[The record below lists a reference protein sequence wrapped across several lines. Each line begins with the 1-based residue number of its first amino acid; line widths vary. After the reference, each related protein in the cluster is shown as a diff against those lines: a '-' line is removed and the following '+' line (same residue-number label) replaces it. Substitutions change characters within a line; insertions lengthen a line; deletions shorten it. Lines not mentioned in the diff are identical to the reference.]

1 MNCIMLS
8 AKPKYF
14 WIGKSILFLA
24 GITMLLTSVSY
35 TAQAA
40 SRQYDKESLLTVAQQ
55 SDQLKGESELPWLFA
70 VFFITW
76 LAFFAYVFFLSRR
89 LKSMKQEINDLR
101 SHLGEK

>member
-1 MNCIMLS
+1 MQISVHKLIVMV
-8 AKPKYF
+8 P
-14 WIGKSILFLA
+14 ILM
-24 GITMLLTSVSY
+24 GLLMIINFILVPFDV
-35 TAQAA
+35 ANA
-40 SRQYDKESLLTVAQQ
+40 SFPERPMTQNEGPESN
-55 SDQLKGESELPWLFA
+55 LKFLFA

>member
-1 MNCIMLS
+1 MIIN
-8 AKPKYF
+8 F
-14 WIGKSILFLA
+14 ILVPFDVA
-24 GITMLLTSVSY
+24 D
-35 TAQAA
+35 A
-40 SRQYDKESLLTVAQQ
+40 SFPERPMSQNEGPESN
-55 SDQLKGESELPWLFA
+55 LKFLFA

>member
-1 MNCIMLS
+1 MRFISMQISVHKLIVMV
-8 AKPKYF
+8 P
-14 WIGKSILFLA
+14 ILVGLLMIINFILVPFDVADASFPERPMTQNEGPESNLKFLF
-24 GITMLLTSVSY
+24 S
-35 TAQAA
+35 
-40 SRQYDKESLLTVAQQ
+40 
-55 SDQLKGESELPWLFA
+55 

>member
-1 MNCIMLS
+1 MRFISMQISVHKLIVMV
-8 AKPKYF
+8 P
-14 WIGKSILFLA
+14 ILV
-24 GITMLLTSVSY
+24 GLLMIINFILVPFGV
-35 TAQAA
+35 ADA
-40 SRQYDKESLLTVAQQ
+40 SFPEGPMTQNEGPESN
-55 SDQLKGESELPWLFA
+55 LKFLFA

>member
-1 MNCIMLS
+1 MRFISMQISVHKLIVMV
-8 AKPKYF
+8 P
-14 WIGKSILFLA
+14 ILVGLLMIINFILVPFDLA
-24 GITMLLTSVSY
+24 D
-35 TAQAA
+35 A
-40 SRQYDKESLLTVAQQ
+40 SFPDRPMTQNEGPESN
-55 SDQLKGESELPWLFA
+55 LKFLFA

>member
-1 MNCIMLS
+1 MRFISMQISVHKLIVMV
-8 AKPKYF
+8 P
-14 WIGKSILFLA
+14 ILV
-24 GITMLLTSVSY
+24 GLLMIVNFMFVPFDV
-35 TAQAA
+35 ADAA
-40 SRQYDKESLLTVAQQ
+40 FPERPMTQNEGPESN
-55 SDQLKGESELPWLFA
+55 LKFLFA

>member
-1 MNCIMLS
+1 MGEELDIVYLFTKAAFS
-8 AKPKYF
+8 P
-14 WIGKSILFLA
+14 ILV
-24 GITMLLTSVSY
+24 GLLMIINFILVPFDV
-35 TAQAA
+35 ADA
-40 SRQYDKESLLTVAQQ
+40 SFPDRPMTQNEGPESN
-55 SDQLKGESELPWLFA
+55 LKFLFA

>member
-1 MNCIMLS
+1 MRFISMQISVHKLIVMV
-8 AKPKYF
+8 P
-14 WIGKSILFLA
+14 ILV
-24 GITMLLTSVSY
+24 GLLMIINFILVPFDV
-35 TAQAA
+35 ADA
-40 SRQYDKESLLTVAQQ
+40 SFPEGPMTQDEGPESN
-55 SDQLKGESELPWLFA
+55 LKFLFA

>member
-1 MNCIMLS
+1 MRFISMQISVHKLIVMV
-8 AKPKYF
+8 P
-14 WIGKSILFLA
+14 ILV
-24 GITMLLTSVSY
+24 GLLMIINFILVPFDV
-35 TAQAA
+35 ANA
-40 SRQYDKESLLTVAQQ
+40 SFPERPMTQNEGPESN
-55 SDQLKGESELPWLFA
+55 LKFLFA

>member
-1 MNCIMLS
+1 MRFISMQISVHKLIVMV
-8 AKPKYF
+8 P
-14 WIGKSILFLA
+14 ILV
-24 GITMLLTSVSY
+24 GLLMIINFILVPFDV
-35 TAQAA
+35 ADA
-40 SRQYDKESLLTVAQQ
+40 SFPERPMTQNEGPESN
-55 SDQLKGESELPWLFA
+55 LKFLFA

>member
-1 MNCIMLS
+1 MQISVHKLIVMV
-8 AKPKYF
+8 P
-14 WIGKSILFLA
+14 ILV
-24 GITMLLTSVSY
+24 GLLMIINFILVPFDV
-35 TAQAA
+35 ADA
-40 SRQYDKESLLTVAQQ
+40 SFPERPMTQNEGPESN
-55 SDQLKGESELPWLFA
+55 LKFLFA

>member
-1 MNCIMLS
+1 MRFISMQISVHKLIVMV
-8 AKPKYF
+8 P
-14 WIGKSILFLA
+14 ILV
-24 GITMLLTSVSY
+24 GLLMIINFILVPFSV
-35 TAQAA
+35 ADA
-40 SRQYDKESLLTVAQQ
+40 SFPERPMTQNEGPESN
-55 SDQLKGESELPWLFA
+55 LKFLFA

>member
-1 MNCIMLS
+1 MRFISMQISVHKLIVMV
-8 AKPKYF
+8 P
-14 WIGKSILFLA
+14 ILV
-24 GITMLLTSVSY
+24 GLLMIINFILVPFDVVD
-35 TAQAA
+35 A
-40 SRQYDKESLLTVAQQ
+40 SFPERPMTQNEGPESN
-55 SDQLKGESELPWLFA
+55 LKFLFA

>member
-1 MNCIMLS
+1 MRFISMQISVHKLIVMV
-8 AKPKYF
+8 P
-14 WIGKSILFLA
+14 ILV
-24 GITMLLTSVSY
+24 GLLMIINFILVPFDV
-35 TAQAA
+35 ADA
-40 SRQYDKESLLTVAQQ
+40 SFPDRSMTQNEGPESN
-55 SDQLKGESELPWLFA
+55 LKFLFA

>member
-1 MNCIMLS
+1 MRFISMQISVHKLIVMV
-8 AKPKYF
+8 P
-14 WIGKSILFLA
+14 ILV
-24 GITMLLTSVSY
+24 GLLMIINFILVPFDV
-35 TAQAA
+35 ADA
-40 SRQYDKESLLTVAQQ
+40 SFPERPMSQNEGPESN
-55 SDQLKGESELPWLFA
+55 LKFLFA

>member
-1 MNCIMLS
+1 MRFISMQISVHKLIVMV
-8 AKPKYF
+8 P
-14 WIGKSILFLA
+14 ILV
-24 GITMLLTSVSY
+24 GLLMIVNFMFVPFDV
-35 TAQAA
+35 ADA
-40 SRQYDKESLLTVAQQ
+40 SFPDRSMTQNEGPESN
-55 SDQLKGESELPWLFA
+55 LKFLFA

>member
-1 MNCIMLS
+1 MRFISMQISVHKLIVMV
-8 AKPKYF
+8 P
-14 WIGKSILFLA
+14 ILV
-24 GITMLLTSVSY
+24 GLLMIINFILVPFDV
-35 TAQAA
+35 ADA
-40 SRQYDKESLLTVAQQ
+40 SFPDRPMTQNEGPESN
-55 SDQLKGESELPWLFA
+55 LKFLFA

>member
-1 MNCIMLS
+1 MRFISMQISVHKLIVMV
-8 AKPKYF
+8 P
-14 WIGKSILFLA
+14 ILV
-24 GITMLLTSVSY
+24 GLLMIINFILVPFDV
-35 TAQAA
+35 ADA
-40 SRQYDKESLLTVAQQ
+40 SFPEGPMTQNEGPESN
-55 SDQLKGESELPWLFA
+55 LKFLFA

>member
-1 MNCIMLS
+1 MRFISMQISVHKLIVMV
-8 AKPKYF
+8 P
-14 WIGKSILFLA
+14 ILV
-24 GITMLLTSVSY
+24 GLLMIINFILVPFDV
-35 TAQAA
+35 AAA
-40 SRQYDKESLLTVAQQ
+40 SFPEGPMTQDEGPESN
-55 SDQLKGESELPWLFA
+55 LKFLFA

>member
-1 MNCIMLS
+1 MRFISMQISVHKLIVMV
-8 AKPKYF
+8 P
-14 WIGKSILFLA
+14 ILV
-24 GITMLLTSVSY
+24 GLLMIINFILVPFY
-35 TAQAA
+35 VADA
-40 SRQYDKESLLTVAQQ
+40 SFPEGPMTQNEGPESN
-55 SDQLKGESELPWLFA
+55 LKFLFA

>member
-1 MNCIMLS
+1 MRFISMQISVHKLIVMV
-8 AKPKYF
+8 P
-14 WIGKSILFLA
+14 ILV
-24 GITMLLTSVSY
+24 GLLLIVNFMFVRFDV
-35 TAQAA
+35 ADA
-40 SRQYDKESLLTVAQQ
+40 SFPERPMTQNEGPESN
-55 SDQLKGESELPWLFA
+55 LKFLFA

>member
-1 MNCIMLS
+1 MIIN
-8 AKPKYF
+8 F
-14 WIGKSILFLA
+14 ILVPFDVA
-24 GITMLLTSVSY
+24 D
-35 TAQAA
+35 A
-40 SRQYDKESLLTVAQQ
+40 SFPEGPMTQNEGPESN
-55 SDQLKGESELPWLFA
+55 LKFLFA

>member
-1 MNCIMLS
+1 MRFISMQISVHKLIVMV
-8 AKPKYF
+8 P
-14 WIGKSILFLA
+14 ILV
-24 GITMLLTSVSY
+24 GLLMIINFILVPFDV
-35 TAQAA
+35 ADA
-40 SRQYDKESLLTVAQQ
+40 SFPERPMTQNEGPESNLIF
-55 SDQLKGESELPWLFA
+55 LFA